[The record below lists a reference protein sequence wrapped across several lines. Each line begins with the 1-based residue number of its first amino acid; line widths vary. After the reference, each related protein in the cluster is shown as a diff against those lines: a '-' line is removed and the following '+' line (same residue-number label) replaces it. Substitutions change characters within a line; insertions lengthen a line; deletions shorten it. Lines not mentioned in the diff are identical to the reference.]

1 MKLVHPDWNHQ
12 IILDDGASSMISFE
26 NPEIFRKYF
35 LELQSQ
41 IQGEDGKFVLSQ
53 DSEELSFSSNLL
65 LIPSVLS
72 IDMGDKRVQNRLQSL
87 LKAAVISDDLFV
99 RTQEIISLIERYA
112 EEVSEQFPYSIRYN
126 EPDSSALL
134 KLIGFEAEYEYAN
147 ELDKI
152 LEYMN
157 LMHSFCNIPAFVL
170 VGMSMYFTSAE
181 IQMLVDDCR
190 SLKHSILFLEGILP
204 EGFLGEIS
212 VSQKLIIDSDGCE
225 IFSEG

>member
-53 DSEELSFSSNLL
+53 DSEELSFSSNIL

-72 IDMGDKRVQNRLQSL
+72 IDMGDKRVQNRLQST
-87 LKAAVISDDLFV
+87 LKAAVISDDLFI
-99 RTQEIISLIERYA
+99 RTQEILSLIERYA

-126 EPDSSALL
+126 EPDSTALL

-157 LMHSFCNIPAFVL
+157 LMHSFCNISAFVL

>member
-1 MKLVHPDWNHQ
+1 MKLIHPDWNHQ

-72 IDMGDKRVQNRLQSL
+72 IDMGDKRVQNRLQST
-87 LKAAVISDDLFV
+87 LKAAVISDDLFI
-99 RTQEIISLIERYA
+99 RTQEILSLIERYA

-126 EPDSSALL
+126 EPDSSAL
-134 KLIGFEAEYEYAN
+134 
-147 ELDKI
+147 
-152 LEYMN
+152 
-157 LMHSFCNIPAFVL
+157 FV
-170 VGMSMYFTSAE
+170 
-181 IQMLVDDCR
+181 
-190 SLKHSILFLEGILP
+190 
-204 EGFLGEIS
+204 
-212 VSQKLIIDSDGCE
+212 
-225 IFSEG
+225 